1 MSGNSNSNRLT
12 FIANTETL
20 SQSSK
25 PQTQTINLCRSLVA
39 ILLDSEAKKE
49 QISHLKNCIKGFVYK
64 KNEEKQG
71 LITGVLLHQKNVFV
85 LFLETPYEAQMELI
99 RDQLVLLKKE
109 PDSGI
114 LNLKLLVFNE
124 LFKNR
129 YFTIFIF
136 YF

>member
-1 MSGNSNSNRLT
+1 MSGNPHRLT
-12 FIANTETL
+12 FIAKTET
-20 SQSSK
+20 SSDLTK
-25 PQTQTINLCRSLVA
+25 PKTPIVNLCRSLVA

-71 LITGVLLHQKNVFV
+71 LITGILLHQKNVFV

-129 YFTIFIF
+129 YFQVLS
-136 YF
+136 